1 MINGLVID
9 RVLQATGF
17 SKSTNEPLYRLTQVQ
32 NPSLTSSADQVD
44 ALDNTGV
51 KIMSFDRNAA
61 ATFSAENAVKD
72 MALLAQQLG
81 SEQVKASDAKKVIV
95 PAFDAIDVVAGQ
107 TSYKLANTP
116 VAEPAVYVL
125 NGDGSL
131 GVKINAAEGATAD
144 KGEFVYADGTIT
156 IVVDENDD
164 ATAIIKAGAQL
175 VVMYDYEAAAGK
187 ATSIVNNANV
197 FAKAH
202 RLVVEVLAYDPCDTD
217 TMIYMYLIFP
227 NCKMSRNF
235 DLTLD
240 TESAHSF
247 EVECMVDYCSKDKK
261 LFEIVIP
268 E

>member
-81 SEQVKASDAKKVIV
+81 SSQVESTDAKKITV
-95 PAFDAIDVVAGQ
+95 PAFDVIDVVKDKTA
-107 TSYKLANTP
+107 YDLANTP
-116 VAEPAVYVL
+116 KAEPSVYVL

-131 GVKINAAEGATAD
+131 GVKIEAAEGAEAS
-144 KGEFVYADGTIT
+144 KGKFVYANGKIT
-156 IVVDENDD
+156 IVIDADDDE
-164 ATAIIKAGAQL
+164 TAVIKAGYQI

-187 ATSIVNNANV
+187 AVSIENKSNV

-261 LFEIVIP
+261 FGIAA
-268 E
+268 

>member
-81 SEQVKASDAKKVIV
+81 SAQVESSDAKKVTV
-95 PAFDAIDVVAGQ
+95 PAFDVIDVIAGQ
-107 TSYKLANTP
+107 TEYTLANTP
-116 VAEPAVYVL
+116 KATPSVYVL

-131 GVKINAAEGATAD
+131 GVKLENATDAAEGKFA
-144 KGEFVYADGTIT
+144 YADGKIT
-156 IVVDENDD
+156 IVIGG
-164 ATAIIKAGAQL
+164 AIKAEAQL

-187 ATSIVNNANV
+187 AVSIVNQANV

-202 RLVVEVLAYDPCDTD
+202 RLVVEVLAYNPCDTE

-227 NCKMSRNF
+227 NCRMSRNF

>member
-51 KIMSFDRNAA
+51 KIMSFDRNAS

-81 SEQVKASDAKKVIV
+81 SSQVESTDAKKVIV
-95 PAFDAIDVVAGQ
+95 PAFDVVDVVAGQ

-116 VAEPAVYVL
+116 KATPSVYVL

-131 GVKINAAEGATAD
+131 GVKMENASEAAEGKFA
-144 KGEFVYADGTIT
+144 YAEGNVT
-156 IVVDENDD
+156 IVIGD
-164 ATAIIKAGAQL
+164 AIKAGAQL

-187 ATSIVNNANV
+187 AVSIVNNANV

-240 TESAHSF
+240 TEAAHSF

-261 LFEIVIP
+261 LFEVVIP
-268 E
+268 C

>member
-17 SKSTNEPLYRLTQVQ
+17 NKSTNEPLYRLTQVQ

-81 SEQVKASDAKKVIV
+81 SSQVESSDAKKVTV
-95 PAFDAIDVVAGQ
+95 PAFDVIDVVAGQ
-107 TSYKLANTP
+107 TEYTLANTP
-116 VAEPAVYVL
+116 KATPSVYVL

-131 GVKINAAEGATAD
+131 GVKIENATAAAEGKFA
-144 KGEFVYADGTIT
+144 YADGKIT
-156 IVVDENDD
+156 IVIGD
-164 ATAIIKAGAQL
+164 AIKADAQL

-187 ATSIVNNANV
+187 ATSIVNQANV

-202 RLVVEVLAYDPCDTD
+202 RLVVEVLAYDPCDSD

-240 TESAHSF
+240 TESSHSF

>member
-17 SKSTNEPLYRLTQVQ
+17 TKGGDPLYRLTQVQ

-81 SEQVKASDAKKVIV
+81 SEQVKSSADKKVVV
-95 PAFDAIDVVAGQ
+95 PAFDVIDIVADQ
-107 TSYKLANTP
+107 TEYTLKKSPIKAP
-116 VAEPAVYVL
+116 SVYVL

-131 GVKINAAEGATAD
+131 GVKLELTTDAVAD
-144 KGEFVYADGTIT
+144 GKFAYADGKIT
-156 IVVDENDD
+156 TSV
-164 ATAIIKAGAQL
+164 KAGAQL
-175 VVMYDYEAAAGK
+175 VAMYDYEAEAGK
-187 ATSIVNNANV
+187 AVSIANQANV

-202 RLVVEVLAYDPCDTD
+202 RLVVEVLAYDPCDTE
-217 TMIYMYLIFP
+217 TMIFMYLIFP

>member
-17 SKSTNEPLYRLTQVQ
+17 SKSTNAPLYRLTQVQ

-81 SEQVKASDAKKVIV
+81 SSQVESSDAKKVVV
-95 PAFDAIDVVAGQ
+95 PAFDVIDVVADK
-107 TSYKLANTP
+107 TEYTLANTP
-116 VAEPAVYVL
+116 KATPSVYVL

-131 GVKINAAEGATAD
+131 GVKIENATEAAEGKFA
-144 KGEFVYADGTIT
+144 YADGKIT
-156 IVVDENDD
+156 IVIG
-164 ATAIIKAGAQL
+164 TAIKAEAQL

-187 ATSIVNNANV
+187 AVSIVNQANV

-202 RLVVEVLAYDPCDTD
+202 RLVVEVLAYDPCEPD

>member
-17 SKSTNEPLYRLTQVQ
+17 TKGTNEPLYRLTQVQ

-81 SEQVKASDAKKVIV
+81 TSQVESTDAKKVTV
-95 PAFDAIDVVAGQ
+95 PAFDVIDVVSGQ
-107 TSYKLANTP
+107 TSYDLANTP
-116 VAEPAVYVL
+116 KTIPTVYVL

-131 GVKINAAEGATAD
+131 GVKLENADDASDRAFA
-144 KGEFVYADGTIT
+144 YADGKIT
-156 IVVDENDD
+156 VVLNTKETPEAIV
-164 ATAIIKAGAQL
+164 KAEDQL

-187 ATSIVNNANV
+187 AVSIVNQSNV

-202 RLVVEVLAYDPCDTD
+202 RLVVEVLAYDPCDTE
-217 TMIYMYLIFP
+217 TMIYMYLLFP
-227 NCKMSRNF
+227 NCRMSRNF

-261 LFEIVIP
+261 LFEVVIP
-268 E
+268 C

>member
-17 SKSTNEPLYRLTQVQ
+17 TKGGEPLYRLTQVQ

-81 SEQVKASDAKKVIV
+81 SEQVKSSDAKKVVV
-95 PAFDAIDVVAGQ
+95 PAFDVIDIVAGQ
-107 TSYKLANTP
+107 TEYALKKTP
-116 VAEPAVYVL
+116 IGTPSVYVL

-131 GVKINAAEGATAD
+131 GVKIENGTDAAERQFA
-144 KGEFVYADGTIT
+144 YANGKIT
-156 IVVDENDD
+156 IVIG
-164 ATAIIKAGAQL
+164 TAITAGAQL
-175 VVMYDYEAAAGK
+175 VAMYDYEAEAGK
-187 ATSIVNNANV
+187 AVSIANQANV

-202 RLVVEVLAYDPCDTD
+202 RLVVEVLAYDPCDTE
-217 TMIYMYLIFP
+217 TMIFMYLIFP

>member
-17 SKSTNEPLYRLTQVQ
+17 NKSTNEPLYRLTQVQ

-81 SEQVKASDAKKVIV
+81 SEQVKSSDAKKVVV
-95 PAFDAIDVVAGQ
+95 PAFEVIDVVAGQ
-107 TSYKLANTP
+107 TSYKLTNTP
-116 VAEPAVYVL
+116 KATPSVYVL

-131 GVKINAAEGATAD
+131 GVKIENASEAAEGKFA
-144 KGEFVYADGTIT
+144 YADGNVT
-156 IVVDENDD
+156 IVIGD
-164 ATAIIKAGAQL
+164 AIKADARL

-187 ATSIVNNANV
+187 ATSIVNQANV

>member
-81 SEQVKASDAKKVIV
+81 SSQVESSDAKKVVV
-95 PAFDAIDVVAGQ
+95 PAFDVIDVVAGQ
-107 TSYKLANTP
+107 TEYELANTP
-116 VAEPAVYVL
+116 KATPSVYVL

-131 GVKINAAEGATAD
+131 GVKIENATEAAEGKFA
-144 KGEFVYADGTIT
+144 YADGKIT
-156 IVVDENDD
+156 V
-164 ATAIIKAGAQL
+164 ALGGAIKAESQL
-175 VVMYDYEAAAGK
+175 VVMYDYEAATGK
-187 ATSIVNNANV
+187 AISIANQANV

-247 EVECMVDYCSKDKK
+247 EVECMVDYCRNDKK

>member
-81 SEQVKASDAKKVIV
+81 SSQVESSDAKKVVV
-95 PAFDAIDVVAGQ
+95 PAFDVIDVVAG
-107 TSYKLANTP
+107 TTEYTLANTP
-116 VAEPAVYVL
+116 KATPSVYVL

-131 GVKINAAEGATAD
+131 GVKIENGTDAAEGKFA
-144 KGEFVYADGTIT
+144 YAEGKIT
-156 IVVDENDD
+156 IVIGE
-164 ATAIIKAGAQL
+164 AIKAGAQL

-187 ATSIVNNANV
+187 ATSIVNQSNV

>member
-81 SEQVKASDAKKVIV
+81 SSQVESSDTKKVVV
-95 PAFDAIDVVAGQ
+95 PAFDIVDVIAGQ
-107 TSYKLANTP
+107 TEYVLANTP
-116 VAEPAVYVL
+116 KATPSVYVL

-131 GVKINAAEGATAD
+131 GVKLENATDAAEGKFA
-144 KGEFVYADGTIT
+144 YADGKIT
-156 IVVDENDD
+156 IVIGG
-164 ATAIIKAGAQL
+164 AIKAEAQL

-187 ATSIVNNANV
+187 AVSIVNQANV

-202 RLVVEVLAYDPCDTD
+202 RLVVEVLAYDPCEPD

>member
-81 SEQVKASDAKKVIV
+81 SEQVKSSDAKKVVV
-95 PAFDAIDVVAGQ
+95 PAFDVIDVVAGK
-107 TSYKLANTP
+107 TEYTLANMP
-116 VAEPAVYVL
+116 KAEPSVYVL

-131 GVKINAAEGATAD
+131 GVKIESASEAAEGKFAYAD
-144 KGEFVYADGTIT
+144 KKITVVIGET
-156 IVVDENDD
+156 
-164 ATAIIKAGAQL
+164 IKADAQL

-187 ATSIVNNANV
+187 AVSIVNQANV

-202 RLVVEVLAYDPCDTD
+202 RLVVEVLAYDPCDTE
-217 TMIYMYLIFP
+217 TMIYMYLLFP
-227 NCKMSRNF
+227 NCRMSRNF

-261 LFEIVIP
+261 LFEVVIP
-268 E
+268 C

>member
-81 SEQVKASDAKKVIV
+81 SAQVESSDAKKVVV
-95 PAFDAIDVVAGQ
+95 PAFDVIDVIAGQ
-107 TSYKLANTP
+107 TEYELANTP
-116 VAEPAVYVL
+116 KATPSVYVL

-131 GVKINAAEGATAD
+131 GVKLENATDAAEGKFA
-144 KGEFVYADGTIT
+144 YADGKIT
-156 IVVDENDD
+156 IVVGE
-164 ATAIIKAGAQL
+164 AIKAEAQL

-187 ATSIVNNANV
+187 AVSIVNQANV

-202 RLVVEVLAYDPCDTD
+202 RLVVEVLAYDPCDSD

-227 NCKMSRNF
+227 NCRMSRNF

>member
-17 SKSTNEPLYRLTQVQ
+17 NKSTGAPLYRLTQVQ

-72 MALLAQQLG
+72 MALLAEQLG
-81 SEQVKASDAKKVIV
+81 SAQVVSSDEKKVTV
-95 PAFDAIDVVAGQ
+95 PAFDVIDVVANK
-107 TSYKLANTP
+107 TEYNLANTP
-116 VAEPAVYVL
+116 KATPSVYVL

-131 GVKINAAEGATAD
+131 GVKIENATAAADD
-144 KGEFVYADGTIT
+144 KFAYADGKIT
-156 IVVDENDD
+156 IVIATEENK
-164 ATAIIKAGAQL
+164 APVIKAESQL

-187 ATSIVNNANV
+187 AVSIVNQANV

-202 RLVVEVLAYDPCDTD
+202 RLVVEVLAYDPCDSD

>member
-81 SEQVKASDAKKVIV
+81 SEQVKSSADKKVVV
-95 PAFDAIDVVAGQ
+95 PAFEVLDVVDGK

-116 VAEPAVYVL
+116 KATPSVYVL

-131 GVKINAAEGATAD
+131 GVKIENASEAAEGKFA
-144 KGEFVYADGTIT
+144 YADGNVT
-156 IVVDENDD
+156 IVIGD
-164 ATAIIKAGAQL
+164 AIKAGAQL

-187 ATSIVNNANV
+187 ATSIANNANV

>member
-17 SKSTNEPLYRLTQVQ
+17 NKSGEPLYRLTQVQ

-81 SEQVKASDAKKVIV
+81 SSQVKSSDAKKVVV
-95 PAFDAIDVVAGQ
+95 PAFDVIDVVAGQ
-107 TSYKLANTP
+107 TEYALKNAPKGDIS
-116 VAEPAVYVL
+116 VYVL

-131 GVKINAAEGATAD
+131 GVKIEKDTAAAEGKFAYSEG
-144 KGEFVYADGTIT
+144 KVT
-156 IVVDENDD
+156 IVIGE
-164 ATAIIKAGAQL
+164 AIKAESQL

-187 ATSIVNNANV
+187 ATSIVNQSNI

>member
-17 SKSTNEPLYRLTQVQ
+17 SKSTNAPLYRLTQVQ

-81 SEQVKASDAKKVIV
+81 SAQVESSDAKKVTV
-95 PAFDAIDVVAGQ
+95 PAFDVIDVVAGQ
-107 TSYKLANTP
+107 TEYTLANTP
-116 VAEPAVYVL
+116 KATPSVYVL

-131 GVKINAAEGATAD
+131 GVKIENATDAAEGKFA
-144 KGEFVYADGTIT
+144 YADGKIT
-156 IVVDENDD
+156 IVIGE
-164 ATAIIKAGAQL
+164 AIKAEAQL

-187 ATSIVNNANV
+187 AVSIVNQANV

-202 RLVVEVLAYDPCDTD
+202 RLVVEVLAYDPCDSD

-227 NCKMSRNF
+227 NCRMSRNF

>member
-81 SEQVKASDAKKVIV
+81 SSQVESSDAKKVVV
-95 PAFDAIDVVAGQ
+95 PAFDVIDVVAGQ
-107 TSYKLANTP
+107 TQYTLANMPKATP
-116 VAEPAVYVL
+116 SVYVL
-125 NGDGSL
+125 NRDGSL
-131 GVKINAAEGATAD
+131 GYKIENGDDA
-144 KGEFVYADGTIT
+144 GEDIFAYADGKLTI
-156 IVVDENDD
+156 
-164 ATAIIKAGAQL
+164 AIAGHISAESQL
-175 VVMYDYEAAAGK
+175 VVMYDYEAGSSK
-187 ATSIVNNANV
+187 KVTSIVNSSNV

-202 RLVVEVLAYDPCDTD
+202 RLVVEVLAYNPCDTE

-261 LFEIVIP
+261 FGMAA
-268 E
+268 

>member
-81 SEQVKASDAKKVIV
+81 SAQVESSDAKKVTV
-95 PAFDAIDVVAGQ
+95 PAFDVIDVVDGQ
-107 TSYKLANTP
+107 TEYNLANTP
-116 VAEPAVYVL
+116 KTTPSVYVL

-131 GVKINAAEGATAD
+131 GVKIENATAAAD
-144 KGEFVYADGTIT
+144 GKFSYADGKIT
-156 IVVDENDD
+156 IVVATKEVD
-164 ATAIIKAGAQL
+164 AMIKPGNQL

-187 ATSIVNNANV
+187 AVSIVNQANV

-202 RLVVEVLAYDPCDTD
+202 RLVVEVLAYDPCDSD
-217 TMIYMYLIFP
+217 TMIYMYLLFP

-261 LFEIVIP
+261 LFEVVIP
-268 E
+268 C

>member
-17 SKSTNEPLYRLTQVQ
+17 NKSTNEPLYRLTQVQ

-81 SEQVKASDAKKVIV
+81 SEQVKSSDAKKVVV
-95 PAFDAIDVVAGQ
+95 PAFEVIDVVAGK
-107 TSYKLANTP
+107 TAYTLANTP
-116 VAEPAVYVL
+116 KATPSVYVL

-131 GVKINAAEGATAD
+131 GVKIENATAA
-144 KGEFVYADGTIT
+144 ADGKFAISGKELS
-156 IVVDENDD
+156 IVV
-164 ATAIIKAGAQL
+164 ATAEVDAIIKPEAQL
-175 VVMYDYEAAAGK
+175 VVMYDYEAAADK

>member
-17 SKSTNEPLYRLTQVQ
+17 NKSTNAPLYRLTQVQ

-81 SEQVKASDAKKVIV
+81 SAQVESSDAKKVVV
-95 PAFDAIDVVAGQ
+95 PAFDVIDVVAGQ
-107 TSYKLANTP
+107 TEYTLANTP
-116 VAEPAVYVL
+116 KATPSVYVL

-131 GVKINAAEGATAD
+131 GVKIENATVAAEGKFAYAD
-144 KGEFVYADGTIT
+144 KKIT
-156 IVVDENDD
+156 IVIGD
-164 ATAIIKAGAQL
+164 AIKADAQL

-187 ATSIVNNANV
+187 AISIENKANV

-261 LFEIVIP
+261 FGIAA
-268 E
+268 

>member
-17 SKSTNEPLYRLTQVQ
+17 SKSTGEPVYRLTQVQ

-61 ATFSAENAVKD
+61 ATFSAENAIKD
-72 MALLAQQLG
+72 LGLLASQLG
-81 SEQVKASDAKKVIV
+81 TAVVEASATNKVAV
-95 PAFDAIDVVAGQ
+95 PAFDIVDVVAG
-107 TSYKLANTP
+107 TTEYTMKHTP
-116 VAEPAVYVL
+116 VATPVVYVL

-131 GVKINAAEGATAD
+131 GVKIANGTTAAEGKFA
-144 KGEFVYADGTIT
+144 YADGKIT
-156 IVVDENDD
+156 IVIGE
-164 ATAIIKAGAQL
+164 AIKAGAQL
-175 VVMYDYEAAAGK
+175 VAMYEYEADGTAAK
-187 ATSIVNNANV
+187 AVAVEARSNV
-197 FAKAH
+197 FAKPH
-202 RLVVEVLAYDPCDTD
+202 RLVVEVLAYDPCEPDV
-217 TMIYMYLIFP
+217 MIYMYLIF
-227 NCKMSRNF
+227 NNAKMSRNF

-247 EVECMVDYCSKDKK
+247 EIECMVDYCNKDKR

>member
-17 SKSTNEPLYRLTQVQ
+17 KKSGEPLYRLTQVQ

-81 SEQVKASDAKKVIV
+81 SSQVESTDAKKVTV
-95 PAFDAIDVVAGQ
+95 PAFDVIDVVAGQ
-107 TSYKLANTP
+107 TEYTLANTP
-116 VAEPAVYVL
+116 KAEPTVYVL

-131 GVKINAAEGATAD
+131 GVKIESASEAAEGKFA
-144 KGEFVYADGTIT
+144 YAEGKIT
-156 IVVDENDD
+156 IVIG
-164 ATAIIKAGAQL
+164 TAIKADAQL

-187 ATSIVNNANV
+187 AVSIVNNANV

-202 RLVVEVLAYDPCDTD
+202 RLVVEVLAYDPCDSD
-217 TMIYMYLIFP
+217 TMIYMYLLFP

-261 LFEIVIP
+261 LFEVVIP
-268 E
+268 C

>member
-81 SEQVKASDAKKVIV
+81 SSQVESSDAKKVTV
-95 PAFDAIDVVAGQ
+95 PAFDVIDVVAGQ
-107 TSYKLANTP
+107 TEYTLANTP
-116 VAEPAVYVL
+116 KVTPSVYVL

-131 GVKINAAEGATAD
+131 GVKIENDTAAAEGKFA
-144 KGEFVYADGTIT
+144 YAEGKVT
-156 IVVDENDD
+156 IVIGE
-164 ATAIIKAGAQL
+164 AIKADARL

-187 ATSIVNNANV
+187 AVSIVNNANV

>member
-17 SKSTNEPLYRLTQVQ
+17 NKSTNAPLYRLTQVQ

-81 SEQVKASDAKKVIV
+81 SAQVESSDAKKVVV
-95 PAFDAIDVVAGQ
+95 PAFDVIDVEAAK
-107 TSYKLANTP
+107 TTYKLANTP
-116 VAEPAVYVL
+116 KAEPSVYVL

-131 GVKINAAEGATAD
+131 GVKIEAAEGAEASEG
-144 KGEFVYADGTIT
+144 KFVYADGQIT
-156 IVVDENDD
+156 VVVGTEEKS
-164 ATAIIKAGAQL
+164 TIKAGAQL
-175 VVMYDYEAAAGK
+175 VVMYDYEAATGK
-187 ATSIVNNANV
+187 AISIENKANV

-261 LFEIVIP
+261 FGIAA
-268 E
+268 

>member
-17 SKSTNEPLYRLTQVQ
+17 SKSTGEPIYRLTQVQ

-61 ATFSAENAVKD
+61 ATFSFENAIKD
-72 MALLAQQLG
+72 LGLLSAQLG
-81 SEQVKASDAKKVIV
+81 TEVVEASVANKVVV
-95 PAFDAIDVVAGQ
+95 PAFDMIDVVAD
-107 TSYKLANTP
+107 TTEYTMAHTPIATP
-116 VAEPAVYVL
+116 VVYVL

-131 GVKINAAEGATAD
+131 GIKITNDTTAAEGKFA
-144 KGEFVYADGTIT
+144 YAEGKIT
-156 IVVDENDD
+156 IVIGE
-164 ATAIIKAGAQL
+164 AIKAGGQL
-175 VVMYDYEAAAGK
+175 VAMYEYEADGAAAK
-187 ATSIVNNANV
+187 AVSVEARANV
-197 FAKAH
+197 FAKPH
-202 RLVVEVLAYDPCDTD
+202 RLVVEVLAYDPCEPDV
-217 TMIYMYLIFP
+217 MIYMYLIF
-227 NCKMSRNF
+227 NNAKMSRNF

-240 TESAHSF
+240 TESAHSA
-247 EVECMVDYCSKDKK
+247 EIECMVDYCNKDKK

>member
-81 SEQVKASDAKKVIV
+81 SAQVESSDAKKVVV
-95 PAFDAIDVVAGQ
+95 PAFDVIDVIAGQ
-107 TSYKLANTP
+107 TEYELANTP
-116 VAEPAVYVL
+116 KATPSVYVL

-131 GVKINAAEGATAD
+131 GVKLENATDAAEGKFA
-144 KGEFVYADGTIT
+144 YADGKIT
-156 IVVDENDD
+156 IVIGD
-164 ATAIIKAGAQL
+164 AVKAEAQL

-187 ATSIVNNANV
+187 AVSIVNQANV

-202 RLVVEVLAYDPCDTD
+202 RLVVEVLAYDPCDSD

-227 NCKMSRNF
+227 NCRMSRNF

>member
-1 MINGLVID
+1 MINGLVSD

-17 SKSTNEPLYRLTQVQ
+17 SKSTGEPIYRLTQVQ
-32 NPSLTSSADQVD
+32 NPSLTSSADAVD

-72 MALLAQQLG
+72 LGLMAAQLG
-81 SEQVKASDAKKVIV
+81 TAVAEASATKKVIV
-95 PAFDAIDVVAGQ
+95 PAFDMIDVVVGTTEYAM
-107 TSYKLANTP
+107 AHTP
-116 VAEPAVYVL
+116 VATPVVYVL

-131 GVKINAAEGATAD
+131 GVKIANDTSAGEGKFA
-144 KGEFVYADGTIT
+144 YADGKVT
-156 IVVDENDD
+156 IVIGD
-164 ATAIIKAGAQL
+164 TIKAGDQL
-175 VVMYDYEAAAGK
+175 VAMYEYEADGAAAK
-187 ATSIVNNANV
+187 AVSVEANSNV
-197 FAKAH
+197 FAKPH
-202 RLVVEVLAYDPCDTD
+202 RLVVEVLAYDPCEPDV
-217 TMIYMYLIFP
+217 MIYVYLIFP
-227 NCKMSRNF
+227 NAKMSRNF

-261 LFEIVIP
+261 LFEVVIP

>member
-81 SEQVKASDAKKVIV
+81 SSQVESSDAKKVVV
-95 PAFDAIDVVAGQ
+95 PAFDIIDVIEGKTEYA
-107 TSYKLANTP
+107 LANTP
-116 VAEPAVYVL
+116 KATPSVYVL

-131 GVKINAAEGATAD
+131 GVKLENATDAAEGKFA
-144 KGEFVYADGTIT
+144 YADGKIT
-156 IVVDENDD
+156 IVIGG
-164 ATAIIKAGAQL
+164 AIKAEAQL

-187 ATSIVNNANV
+187 AVSIVNQANV

-202 RLVVEVLAYDPCDTD
+202 RLVVEVLAYDPCEPD

-261 LFEIVIP
+261 FGIAA
-268 E
+268 

>member
-17 SKSTNEPLYRLTQVQ
+17 NKSTNEPLYRLTQVQ

-81 SEQVKASDAKKVIV
+81 SSQVESSDAKKVTV

-107 TSYKLANTP
+107 TEYTLANTP
-116 VAEPAVYVL
+116 KATPSVYVL

-131 GVKINAAEGATAD
+131 GVKIENATDAAEGKFA
-144 KGEFVYADGTIT
+144 YADGKIT
-156 IVVDENDD
+156 IVIGD
-164 ATAIIKAGAQL
+164 AIKAEAQL

-187 ATSIVNNANV
+187 ATSIVNQANV

-202 RLVVEVLAYDPCDTD
+202 RLVVEVLAYDPCDSD